1 MQMPLFSERL
11 QAWTSISDTF
21 VSFFGH
27 LPGAFWLDREHHP
40 TSRFSVIG
48 VGLESDSISQIQD
61 DDDLQLPFGFR
72 PGKVGVVNYSPVA
85 GDINNVV
92 MLDVDRAFV
101 YDHDTRQVYFVG
113 RFESRA
119 AFNSWYHA
127 ALLRLALIGGEASA
141 YELNYPAATSAELEC
156 EDSRSQYLEKVST
169 AQSHIAAGDIYQLCL
184 TTRLRGDFVG
194 DPLSYFLR
202 LRRQHPAPYAGF
214 IRTARSTFVSIS
226 PELFLQSH
234 GTHVVSAPIK
244 GTRKRAQEDSEDLSA
259 INDLGS
265 DPKERAE
272 NLMIVD
278 LIRNDLSRVC
288 LPESVRVDS
297 LLAVRSFSTLHQLV
311 SEVSGQLAPGTCGLD
326 ALAALFPGGS
336 MTGAP
341 KIRAMEIIDQL
352 EISSRAGYSG
362 AMGWIA
368 SNGDMELAM
377 VIRTAIFEN
386 NQVSI
391 GIGGGVT
398 ADSNP
403 EREHEEIQLKAAAL
417 VDVLGSAVRW

>member
-1 MQMPLFSERL
+1 MPLFSERM
-11 QAWTSISDTF
+11 QGWTSISDTF

-48 VGLESDSISQIQD
+48 VGLETSALRESTESDE
-61 DDDLQLPFGFR
+61 LQLPFGFR
-72 PGKVGVVNYSPVA
+72 PGQVGVVNYSPVA
-85 GDINNVV
+85 GDLQSVAL
-92 MLDVDRAFV
+92 LDVDRAFV
-101 YDHDTRQVYFVG
+101 YDHDTRQVYFLG
-113 RFESRA
+113 RFASRVDFDA
-119 AFNSWYHA
+119 WYHA

-141 YELNYPAATSAELEC
+141 YELNNPAATSAELAC
-156 EDSRSQYLEKVST
+156 EDPRLDYLEKVRT
-169 AQSHIAAGDIYQLCL
+169 AQGHIAAGDVYQLCL

-214 IRTARSTFVSIS
+214 IRTEKGTFVSIS
-226 PELFLQSH
+226 PELFLQTH
-234 GTHVVSAPIK
+234 GAHVVSAPIK
-244 GTRKRAQEDSEDLSA
+244 GTRRRAEVDADDISV
-259 INDLGS
+259 INELGS

-311 SEVSGQLAPGTCGLD
+311 SEVSGELAPDKNGLD
-326 ALAALFPGGS
+326 ALRSLFPGGS

-341 KIRAMEIIDQL
+341 KIRAMEIIEQL
-352 EISSRAGYSG
+352 ESSPRQGYSG

-368 SNGDMELAM
+368 DNGDMELAM
-377 VIRTAIFEN
+377 VIRTAIFAGD
-386 NQVSI
+386 QVSI
-391 GIGGGVT
+391 GIGGGIT

-403 EREHEEIQLKAAAL
+403 EREHEEIQLKASAL